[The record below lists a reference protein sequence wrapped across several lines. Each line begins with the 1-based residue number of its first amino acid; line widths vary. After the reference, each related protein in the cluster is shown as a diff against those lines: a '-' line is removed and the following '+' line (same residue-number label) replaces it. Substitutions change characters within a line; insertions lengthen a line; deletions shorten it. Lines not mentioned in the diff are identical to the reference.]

1 MIALSQRRPAS
12 ISLFALLFFVSAL
25 VPYVAR
31 MLDIAAGL
39 AMLQR
44 MYPAIG
50 WTRDSVIVWHSAWLS
65 IALIPIAMVWLS
77 AVRFARWLVT
87 LMAGIK
93 LFTIAALA
101 ANNSDQL
108 ALIAPEQWAAVLLGT
123 SAIALLFT
131 PASNRWFARKG
142 ADEDAPAVFE

>member
-1 MIALSQRRPAS
+1 MIPLSRRRPAS
-12 ISLFALLFFVSAL
+12 IGLFAALFFVSAL

-31 MLDIAAGL
+31 MLDIADGL

-50 WTRDSVIVWHSAWLS
+50 WTRDALIVWHSAWLS

-77 AVRFARWLVT
+77 AISFARWLVT

-93 LFTIAALA
+93 LLTIVAVAAD
-101 ANNSDQL
+101 SPDQL
-108 ALIAPEQWAAVLLGT
+108 ILIAPEQWAALLLGT
-123 SAIALLFT
+123 AAVALLFT
-131 PASNRWFARKG
+131 PASNRWFAHRG
-142 ADEDAPAVFE
+142 EDDPALFE